1 MQKRHLALADLK
13 ITAKGKKYVN
23 QVLNSNRLSYG
34 PMTEKFEKEFA
45 RLHEKKFAMVSNSG
59 TSSLQVSLQAL
70 KETYQWNDG
79 DEVLVPA
86 ITFIATSNIVLHINL
101 KPVFVDVEPDYYCMD
116 PNRIE
121 EKITKKTKAIIP
133 VHLFGQSADM
143 EKISSIA
150 RKYKLKILD
159 DSCETMFVKYKNR
172 PVGSYAGI
180 AVYSTYIAH
189 IVTTGVGG
197 IAATDDKNLATMIKS
212 LMFHGRDN
220 IYLKIEDDNTDSR
233 LKLNSLIERRFQFI
247 HMGYSYRLT
256 EMETALGLAE
266 LERKNFIIKNRFRVG
281 KGITDALIEFSD
293 YFQLPKVRPETEH
306 IYMLYPIIIRDER
319 IDRDEFLL
327 YLEENGVETRLFM
340 PLLGQPLY
348 KKIFGDIED
357 KYPVAKHLVEKGFII
372 GSHPYLK
379 NQDFK
384 YLNYLFN
391 KYLDKLNADP
401 AKVVEWQ
408 NTIKGKNTKEI
419 AQKLANQEKTISE
432 LKAENIKL
440 KNG

>member
-1 MQKRHLALADLK
+1 
-13 ITAKGKKYVN
+13 
-23 QVLNSNRLSYG
+23 
-34 PMTEKFEKEFA
+34 
-45 RLHEKKFAMVSNSG
+45 
-59 TSSLQVSLQAL
+59 
-70 KETYQWNDG
+70 
-79 DEVLVPA
+79 
-86 ITFIATSNIVLHINL
+86 
-101 KPVFVDVEPDYYCMD
+101 MD

-172 PVGSYAGI
+172 PVGSYADI

>member
-172 PVGSYAGI
+172 PVGSYADI